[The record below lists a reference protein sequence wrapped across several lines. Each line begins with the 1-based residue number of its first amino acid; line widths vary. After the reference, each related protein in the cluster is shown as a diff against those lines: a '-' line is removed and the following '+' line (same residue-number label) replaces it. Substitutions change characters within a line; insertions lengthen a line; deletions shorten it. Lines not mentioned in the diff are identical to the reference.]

1 MTATKKNKIPMSY
14 SLLNHTQ
21 QSYYLHLLGCLS
33 LRVASMAPMSLFEF
47 PGQFVCQLLPHV
59 NHNNNKNKKEE
70 ENI

>member
-1 MTATKKNKIPMSY
+1 MTATKKYKVPIV
-14 SLLNHTQ
+14 LLNHTQ